1 MNIAFPKKGATH
13 PFLPSDLKPKKMLIG
28 GRWVDSLSGESFDSV
43 NPANGQLLARV
54 AKAGQADVDAAVE
67 AARHALEGEWAKFKP
82 FDRQALLLKLAD
94 LVEENFSELAW
105 LDTLDFGGPISR
117 TMNTKRRLVGLLRYY
132 AGLAISIHGETI
144 ENSMPGDIFS
154 YTLKEPVGV
163 VGIIIPWNAPTAIAI
178 WQLAP
183 ALASGCTVVLKPA
196 QETALSALRLGELIL
211 EAGFPAGAVNIVC
224 GGGDV
229 GAAMAEHRG
238 IDKISFT
245 GSTVT
250 GQSIIRAS
258 AGNFKRLSLELGGK
272 SPNIVLA
279 DADLDFAV
287 PGSAMGIF
295 GNSGQ
300 TCSAGSRL
308 FVAREIYDEFI
319 SRVAEFGAKMKL
331 GDPLDSETQ
340 IGPVVSERQKKRV
353 ADYIDLG
360 QAEGADLIV
369 GGAAEE
375 QELAAGYFIKPTIFG
390 NVDDKMRIAREE
402 IFGPVAVAIPF
413 DDLDD
418 VIRRSN
424 DTDFGLAGG
433 IWTNDLARAQRF
445 IKSVRA
451 GCLWV
456 NCYQAMDPA
465 VPFGGYKMSGYGRAS
480 GLQHMQEYMTVKSV
494 MVRAG

>member
-1 MNIAFPKKGATH
+1 MNTAFPTIGTAH
-13 PFLPSDLKPKKMLIG
+13 PFLPADLRPKKMLIDG
-28 GRWVDSLSGESFDSV
+28 HWVDSRSSACFDSV
-43 NPANGQLLARV
+43 NPANGQILARV
-54 AKAGQADVDAAVE
+54 AKAGSGDVDAAVG
-67 AARHALEGEWAKFKP
+67 AARRALEGEWAKFKP

-94 LVEENFSELAW
+94 LVEEHFSELAW

-117 TMNTKRRLVGLLRYY
+117 TIGTKRRLVGLLRYY
-132 AGLAISIHGETI
+132 SGLAVSIHGETI

-163 VGIIIPWNAPTAIAI
+163 VGIIIPWNGPTSIAL

-196 QETALSALRLGELIL
+196 EETTLSALRLGELIL

-272 SPNIVLA
+272 SPNIILA
-279 DADLDFAV
+279 DADLDLAV
-287 PGSAMGIF
+287 AGSAMGIF

-308 FVAREIYDEFI
+308 FVAREIYDEFVA
-319 SRVAEFGAKMKL
+319 RVAEFGAQMRL
-331 GDPLDSETQ
+331 GDPLDPETQ
-340 IGPVVSERQKKRV
+340 IGPVVSQRQKTRV
-353 ADYIDLG
+353 AGYIELG
-360 QAEGADLIV
+360 QAEGAKLIA
-369 GGAAEE
+369 GGAADEG
-375 QELAAGYFIKPTIFG
+375 ELAAGYFIRPTIFG
-390 NVDDKMRIAREE
+390 NVSDTMRIAREE

-413 DDLDD
+413 DDLNE
-418 VIRRSN
+418 VIERSN

-433 IWTNDLARAQRF
+433 IWTNDLSKAHSF
-445 IKSVRA
+445 IKRVRA

-480 GLQHMQEYMTVKSV
+480 GIQHMQEYLTVKSV
-494 MVRAG
+494 MIRPN